1 LFTTA
6 FCRYSQPFDHLGAK
20 IRIIS
25 MAVTRSRLEVGDI
38 HGAWAIIPT
47 PAKPNASDW
56 RAEDTVDLDEA
67 ARAVEALIAAG
78 VDGILSLGTFGE
90 CATLTWDEKRAFIGT
105 VVETIRGRIP
115 FFGGTTSL
123 NTRETVR
130 QTQAAREIG
139 IDGTMLGVPMWCHAD
154 VPTAVQFYRD
164 VAEACPDVAIC
175 IYANPEAFKFDFP
188 RPFWAQVAQIPQ
200 VVSAKY
206 LGIANIV
213 ADLRLTK
220 GRIRFLPTDSNY
232 YATARIDPEN
242 CTAFWT
248 GGAVCGPAPVIRLR
262 DEVKKATT
270 TGDWRAAKEIADGIS
285 AALAPLFPKGSFAEF
300 SKYNV
305 GLEKA
310 RMNEAGWM
318 VAGPSRPPYH
328 LVPEDFLEGA
338 RQSGRL
344 WAKLH
349 AQYSGAQPGKVAA
362 GAGAR

>member
-1 LFTTA
+1 
-6 FCRYSQPFDHLGAK
+6 
-20 IRIIS
+20 
-25 MAVTRSRLEVGDI
+25 MALKQSLMEVGDV

-56 RAEDTVDLDEA
+56 RAEDTVDLDET
-67 ARAVEALIAAG
+67 ARVVEALIATG
-78 VDGILSLGTFGE
+78 IDGILSLGTFGE
-90 CATLTWDEKRAFIGT
+90 CATLTWDEKRAFIST
-105 VVETIRGRIP
+105 VVETARGRVP

-123 NTRETVR
+123 STRETVR
-130 QTQAAREIG
+130 QTRAARDIG
-139 IDGTMLGVPMWCHAD
+139 IDGTMLGVPMWCQAD

-164 VAEACPDVAIC
+164 IAEACPDVAIC
-175 IYANPEAFKFDFP
+175 VYANPEAFKFDFP
-188 RPFWAQVAQIPQ
+188 RPFWAQMAQIPQ
-200 VVSAKY
+200 VVSSKY

-220 GRIRFLPTDSNY
+220 GRIRFLPTDTNY
-232 YATARIDPEN
+232 YASARIDPEN

-262 DEVKKATT
+262 DEVKKAKA

-285 AALAPLFPKGSFAEF
+285 AALGPLFPKGSFAEF

-318 VAGPSRPPYH
+318 VAGPCRPPYH
-328 LVPEDFLEGA
+328 LVPQDFLEGA

-349 AQYSGAQPGKVAA
+349 AQYGGWQPSKIAAAA
-362 GAGAR
+362 GAH